1 MIDTAMKML
10 RMYGGNILDIKKV
23 LYILILILLVSN
35 INAQNIPIE
44 WKPPPFPN
52 WYNKLSESDKN
63 RLWSIGITDYASG
76 FVPSYAI
83 TDEEKKMISKHG
95 DIWTY
100 LYDYNVILFRSQHP
114 NGRYI
119 QVKINRN
126 WL

>member
-1 MIDTAMKML
+1 
-10 RMYGGNILDIKKV
+10 LDIKKV
-23 LYILILILLVSN
+23 FNILIFLLIVRN
-35 INAQNIPIE
+35 ISAQNIPIE

-76 FVPSYAI
+76 YVPSYAI

-95 DIWTY
+95 EIWTY
-100 LYDYNVILFRSQHP
+100 LDDYNVILFRAQNP
-114 NGRYI
+114 KGRYI
-119 QVKINRN
+119 QVRISRY